1 MKTGDLDD
9 GISKQNLVHNGHV
22 AITNELRLAA
32 DEFQRSLKEAVKV
45 NSTEL
50 IQQLFQQEQAKIA
63 AKFTTE
69 ELASFLPSFE
79 NMKTSLYRHRAQE
92 RPNLPIKLEL
102 VLNPKSIMTDMELG
116 AMKAFK
122 LFWSEA
128 KILARL
134 FHVGQAWFKKFS
146 KLGFKQAYVDD
157 KRRNGLEKFL
167 L

>member
-45 NSTEL
+45 NSTEP

-69 ELASFLPSFE
+69 ELASFLPSF
-79 NMKTSLYRHRAQE
+79 
-92 RPNLPIKLEL
+92 
-102 VLNPKSIMTDMELG
+102 
-116 AMKAFK
+116 
-122 LFWSEA
+122 
-128 KILARL
+128 
-134 FHVGQAWFKKFS
+134 
-146 KLGFKQAYVDD
+146 DD
-157 KRRNGLEKFL
+157 KGQIAFRAHNLYYDFIF
-167 L
+167 

>member
-45 NSTEL
+45 NSTEP

-92 RPNLPIKLEL
+92 RPNLPTSSSVIELEEKHK
-102 VLNPKSIMTDMELG
+102 VTIEKEPK
-116 AMKAFK
+116 
-122 LFWSEA
+122 
-128 KILARL
+128 R
-134 FHVGQAWFKKFS
+134 
-146 KLGFKQAYVDD
+146 
-157 KRRNGLEKFL
+157 FL
-167 L
+167 LYKDGLIIG